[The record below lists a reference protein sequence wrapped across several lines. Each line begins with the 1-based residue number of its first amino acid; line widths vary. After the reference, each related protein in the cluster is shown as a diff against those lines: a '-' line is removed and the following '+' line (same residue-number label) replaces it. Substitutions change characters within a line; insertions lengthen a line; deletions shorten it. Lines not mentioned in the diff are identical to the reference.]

1 LDTDPTFGVFF
12 MAKYSE
18 RFRRRVVEEYLAGE
32 SGYRALGARYGVG
45 FSMVRRWVASYRV
58 HGVAGLRKKYSHYD
72 AQFKLSV
79 LQRMWQDELSYT
91 QVTALFDLRNPRGVA
106 TWERLYHEGGID
118 ALAPRPRGRCPKMN
132 ATQPDKPA
140 EGKTP
145 EARTREELL
154 KENEYLRAEVAYLKK
169 LDALLKEKARAAQ
182 RKKRK

>member
-1 LDTDPTFGVFF
+1 
-12 MAKYSE
+12 MK
-18 RFRRRVVEEYLAGE
+18 
-32 SGYRALGARYGVG
+32 
-45 FSMVRRWVASYRV
+45 
-58 HGVAGLRKKYSHYD
+58 
-72 AQFKLSV
+72 
-79 LQRMWQDELSYT
+79 
-91 QVTALFDLRNPRGVA
+91 
-106 TWERLYHEGGID
+106 
-118 ALAPRPRGRCPKMN
+118 